1 VFKDKPDNDESVG
14 VSGTR
19 KKWKVTA
26 ALAAAGTIAAAVM
39 VVRFAGSDR
48 PEGNE
53 AQSTGAP
60 RFQHGQPY
68 PEVAAGAGDISPQ
81 QQIQNVVEVW
91 RQAIK
96 NKQAEQVLECDRIFQ
111 DAPTKFSD
119 PLRYLAKNDRED
131 RVRAFSTR
139 VLGKFK
145 DPANAELFREL
156 LKDPHQYVRS
166 NAAWGLSQLGG
177 DSNLALVDE
186 IRRRDREEY
195 VRNAAAEALRGAGSK
210 PRGR

>member
-1 VFKDKPDNDESVG
+1 MA
-14 VSGTR
+14 
-19 KKWKVTA
+19 A
-26 ALAAAGTIAAAVM
+26 ALGVAGTIAAAVM
-39 VVRFAGSDR
+39 AVRFVGNR

-53 AQSTGAP
+53 VQTAGAP

-68 PEVAAGAGDISPQ
+68 PEVTAGAGDISPQ

-91 RQAIK
+91 RQAIA

-111 DAPTKFSD
+111 DAPTKFSE
-119 PLRYLAKNDRED
+119 PLRYLAKNDHEN

-156 LKDPHQYVRS
+156 LKDPNQYVRS

-186 IRRRDREEY
+186 VRRHDREEY
-195 VRNAAAEALRGAGSK
+195 VRNVAAEALRGAGSK